1 MDANFTILN
10 TVREEFMRKQ
20 KILVISDH
28 PLSPSGVGTQTKYF
42 IEALL
47 KTGRYKVVCLGGA
60 IKHNNYNPIKVE
72 PWLDDWIIYPIDGY
86 GNHET
91 IRSVLQ
97 KERPDVLWFMTD
109 PRFYEWLWEIEN
121 EVRCYVP
128 MVYYHVWDNFPI
140 PYFNKIWYD
149 SNDEVVTISKV
160 TDKIVSTASPEA
172 YGCRIP
178 HAVNSSI
185 FYPFSRP
192 EDKEKITA
200 LKQKVIDASKNFNNP
215 DKKVFF
221 WNNRNA
227 RRKQSG
233 TLIWWFKEWL
243 DKVGHD
249 KASLLMHTDAQDPH
263 GQDLPHILE
272 HLKITDGQVLLSTEK
287 VDPRDLAAMYNMAD
301 YTINI
306 SDAEGFGLATL
317 ESLACGTPII
327 VNMTGGLQE
336 QVTNGKEWFGWGI
349 QPCSKTVIGSLQ
361 VPYIHEDRIGQDQ
374 FEEVMNKALK
384 NSKKSYQKMSKGG
397 MNHINENYN
406 FENFERQ
413 WVEFIDKT
421 IEHHGSWET
430 RRNYDRWTL
439 KEIA

>member
-1 MDANFTILN
+1 
-10 TVREEFMRKQ
+10 MRKQ

-47 KTGRYKVVCLGGA
+47 KTGRYKFVCLGGA
-60 IKHNNYNPIKVE
+60 IKHQNYNPIKVD
-72 PWLDDWIIYPIDGY
+72 PWLDDWLIYPIDGY
-86 GNHET
+86 GNHEI

-121 EVRCYVP
+121 EVRSLVP

-160 TDKIVSTASPEA
+160 TDKIVSTTSPEA

-185 FYPFSRP
+185 YYPYKDP
-192 EDKEKITA
+192 KDKEKLIH
-200 LKQKVIDASKNFNNP
+200 LRQKVVNSSKEFNNP
-215 DKKVFF
+215 NKKIFF

-233 TLIWWFKEWL
+233 TLIYWFKEWL

-249 KASLLMHTDAQDPH
+249 KATLLMHTDAKDPH
-263 GQDLPHILE
+263 GQDLPHIIE
-272 HLKITDGQVLLSTEK
+272 HLKFDDGQILLSTEK
-287 VDPRDLAAMYNMAD
+287 VEASDLAAMYNMAD

-361 VPYIHEDRIGQDQ
+361 VPYIYEDRIGQDQ
-374 FEEVMNKALK
+374 FEDVMNKALK
-384 NSKKSYQKMSKGG
+384 NSKKSYQKMSAAGIK
-397 MNHINENYN
+397 HVKENYN
-406 FENFERQ
+406 FENFEKQ

-421 IEHHGSWET
+421 VEHHGSWEN
-430 RRNYDRWTL
+430 RKNYNRWTL